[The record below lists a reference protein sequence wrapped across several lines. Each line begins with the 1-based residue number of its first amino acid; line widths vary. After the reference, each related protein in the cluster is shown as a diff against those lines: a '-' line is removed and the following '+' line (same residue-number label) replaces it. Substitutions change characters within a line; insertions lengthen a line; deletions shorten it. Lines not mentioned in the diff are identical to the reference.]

1 MASELFYPHYE
12 FFEWVERGGS
22 YGAIIALWFAL
33 DKVPAFINMNLFKRQ
48 AFSVQHLAGKKFNS
62 TNQQS

>member
-22 YGAIIALWFAL
+22 YGTMLALWFAL
-33 DKVPAFINMNLFKRQ
+33 GAKETQ
-48 AFSVQHLAGKKFNS
+48 QYKKITGIFM
-62 TNQQS
+62 TRRIHTHG